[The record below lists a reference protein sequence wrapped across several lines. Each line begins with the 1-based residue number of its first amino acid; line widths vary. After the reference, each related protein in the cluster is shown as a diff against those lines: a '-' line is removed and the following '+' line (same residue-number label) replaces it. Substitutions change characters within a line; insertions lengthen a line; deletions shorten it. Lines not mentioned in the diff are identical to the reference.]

1 MIMIE
6 EKVMMKINDYE
17 EEIRVKN
24 LLIKSLNERIEIEKS
39 DNEMMKERI
48 IELKG
53 LLDKKQDTEI
63 KRDINYWKGI
73 EKAYSD
79 KLDEYLD
86 KIVKLE
92 KENSIIAYENDELKE
107 KLGMIIF

>member
-1 MIMIE
+1 MIE
-6 EKVMMKINDYE
+6 EEVMMKINDYE

-53 LLDKKQDTEI
+53 LLDKKTG
-63 KRDINYWKGI
+63 Y
-73 EKAYSD
+73 
-79 KLDEYLD
+79 
-86 KIVKLE
+86 
-92 KENSIIAYENDELKE
+92 
-107 KLGMIIF
+107 

>member
-6 EKVMMKINDYE
+6 EEVMMKINDYE

-53 LLDKKQDTEI
+53 LLDKKTG
-63 KRDINYWKGI
+63 Y
-73 EKAYSD
+73 
-79 KLDEYLD
+79 
-86 KIVKLE
+86 
-92 KENSIIAYENDELKE
+92 
-107 KLGMIIF
+107 

>member
-1 MIMIE
+1 MIE
-6 EKVMMKINDYE
+6 EEVMMKINDYE

-24 LLIKSLNERIEIEKS
+24 LLIKSLNERIEKEKS
-39 DNEMMKERI
+39 DK
-48 IELKG
+48 
-53 LLDKKQDTEI
+53 I

>member
-1 MIMIE
+1 MIE
-6 EKVMMKINDYE
+6 EKVKMKINDYE

-24 LLIKSLNERIEIEKS
+24 LLIKSLKERIEKEKS

-63 KRDINYWKGI
+63 KRDINYW
-73 EKAYSD
+73 
-79 KLDEYLD
+79 
-86 KIVKLE
+86 
-92 KENSIIAYENDELKE
+92 
-107 KLGMIIF
+107 

>member
-1 MIMIE
+1 MIE

-53 LLDKKQDTEI
+53 LLDKKTG
-63 KRDINYWKGI
+63 Y
-73 EKAYSD
+73 
-79 KLDEYLD
+79 
-86 KIVKLE
+86 
-92 KENSIIAYENDELKE
+92 
-107 KLGMIIF
+107 

>member
-1 MIMIE
+1 MIE

-24 LLIKSLNERIEIEKS
+24 LLIKSLNERIEKEKS

-53 LLDKKQDTEI
+53 LIDK
-63 KRDINYWKGI
+63 
-73 EKAYSD
+73 
-79 KLDEYLD
+79 
-86 KIVKLE
+86 
-92 KENSIIAYENDELKE
+92 
-107 KLGMIIF
+107 